1 MNNPNSTSYRDI
13 SAIFGPAY
21 INNNNKSV
29 LNSSNASTMISGNE
43 SLLLSSIQKNKKA
56 KTFQRK
62 NIKLK
67 NDIKNLKRITVENFS
82 YRNLIL
88 QRALVNISKKEKNK
102 VDLSNN
108 KNKIIKGYF
117 DKVKKD
123 TINIDPKSSLT
134 NRIMEQ
140 AYEKEFKKLSK
151 FRRKLKTTILL
162 KTFVH
167 EQKKN
172 YENKLKEG
180 EVNECLIFDLNRK
193 IENISFIIKE
203 LDNILTL
210 YSYTNFLA
218 ERRRQ
223 VTYQNLREYTIIDYL
238 KNDVNELF
246 TNIKMEAEK
255 LADLMNIRNLL
266 ICIREGVSIKDLP
279 ANFTFFNDNYVATL
293 DNVFKLIIKSNEKL
307 KENEYINFEI
317 PTNLLE
323 YLYSKTIEKMKNFTV
338 NKQFKNYLK
347 LSFPIFKSVE
357 EFEKYFNGV
366 ENKIKDH
373 LIFILNENYEEYQPE
388 TNTEE
393 NENKKLINIKEQ
405 CREKKIKLDNL
416 KKENILL
423 KRYHKKLLQE
433 NNLIKY
439 NNKNSEKDNL
449 KSMNKLLLESFIKSD
464 SAQEIKFLYNFNRL
478 KSKKNY
484 EIKGAYIYYT
494 LMKYILY
501 IYKNYPEYIVKLHNF
516 RLDEFKLR
524 IKNFN
529 VFIKS
534 SSFKI
539 IAEEILYLL
548 SIYES
553 TITNLMFDL
562 DNLKRDPN
570 YINAFN
576 NISDEIFNNR
586 RLEFTKFR
594 VDLKEKVKNARYGKI
609 SDKQSKKILR
619 KKCIYFPDIKLRRNN
634 SQERIKVK
642 TNNSRING
650 FIIDYSSINF

>member
-1 MNNPNSTSYRDI
+1 M
-13 SAIFGPAY
+13 
-21 INNNNKSV
+21 
-29 LNSSNASTMISGNE
+29 
-43 SLLLSSIQKNKKA
+43 
-56 KTFQRK
+56 
-62 NIKLK
+62 
-67 NDIKNLKRITVENFS
+67 
-82 YRNLIL
+82 
-88 QRALVNISKKEKNK
+88 
-102 VDLSNN
+102 
-108 KNKIIKGYF
+108 
-117 DKVKKD
+117 
-123 TINIDPKSSLT
+123 
-134 NRIMEQ
+134 
-140 AYEKEFKKLSK
+140 
-151 FRRKLKTTILL
+151 
-162 KTFVH
+162 
-167 EQKKN
+167 
-172 YENKLKEG
+172 
-180 EVNECLIFDLNRK
+180 
-193 IENISFIIKE
+193 
-203 LDNILTL
+203 
-210 YSYTNFLA
+210 
-218 ERRRQ
+218 
-223 VTYQNLREYTIIDYL
+223 
-238 KNDVNELF
+238 
-246 TNIKMEAEK
+246 
-255 LADLMNIRNLL
+255 
-266 ICIREGVSIKDLP
+266 
-279 ANFTFFNDNYVATL
+279 
-293 DNVFKLIIKSNEKL
+293 
-307 KENEYINFEI
+307 
-317 PTNLLE
+317 
-323 YLYSKTIEKMKNFTV
+323 
-338 NKQFKNYLK
+338 
-347 LSFPIFKSVE
+347 
-357 EFEKYFNGV
+357 
-366 ENKIKDH
+366 
-373 LIFILNENYEEYQPE
+373 
-388 TNTEE
+388 
-393 NENKKLINIKEQ
+393 INIKEQ
-405 CREKKIKLDNL
+405 RQEKKIKLDNL

-464 SAQEIKFLYNFNRL
+464 SAQEIKFLYNFNHL

-650 FIIDYSSINF
+650 FKIDYSSINF

>member
-43 SLLLSSIQKNKKA
+43 SLLLSSKQKNKKA

-108 KNKIIKGYF
+108 KNEIIKGYF

-279 ANFTFFNDNYVATL
+279 VNFTFFNDNYVATL

-307 KENEYINFEI
+307 KENEEINFEI

-405 CREKKIKLDNL
+405 CQEKKIKLDNL

-594 VDLKEKVKNARYGKI
+594 VDLKEKVKNARYEKI

-634 SQERIKVK
+634 SQERIKVR

-650 FIIDYSSINF
+650 FKIDYSSINF

>member
-108 KNKIIKGYF
+108 KNEIIKGYF

-279 ANFTFFNDNYVATL
+279 VNFTFFNDNYVATL

-307 KENEYINFEI
+307 KENEEINFEI

-405 CREKKIKLDNL
+405 CQEKKIKLDNL

-650 FIIDYSSINF
+650 FKIDYSSINF

>member
-108 KNKIIKGYF
+108 KNEIIKGYF

-162 KTFVH
+162 KTFAH

-180 EVNECLIFDLNRK
+180 EVNERLILDLNRK

-307 KENEYINFEI
+307 KENEEINFEI

-366 ENKIKDH
+366 ENKIKAH

-405 CREKKIKLDNL
+405 CQEKKIKLDNL

-594 VDLKEKVKNARYGKI
+594 VDLKEKIKNARYGKI

-650 FIIDYSSINF
+650 FKIDYSSINF

>member
-1 MNNPNSTSYRDI
+1 
-13 SAIFGPAY
+13 
-21 INNNNKSV
+21 
-29 LNSSNASTMISGNE
+29 MISGNE

-108 KNKIIKGYF
+108 KNEIIKGYF

-172 YENKLKEG
+172 YEDKIKEG
-180 EVNECLIFDLNRK
+180 EVNERLILDLNRK

-307 KENEYINFEI
+307 KENEEINFEI

-405 CREKKIKLDNL
+405 CQEKKIKLDNL

-634 SQERIKVK
+634 SQEKIKVR

-650 FIIDYSSINF
+650 FKIDYSSINF

>member
-21 INNNNKSV
+21 INNNKSV

-108 KNKIIKGYF
+108 KNEIIKGYF

-307 KENEYINFEI
+307 KENEEINFEI

-405 CREKKIKLDNL
+405 CQEKKIKLDNL

-650 FIIDYSSINF
+650 FKIDYSSINF

>member
-108 KNKIIKGYF
+108 KNEIIKGYF

-167 EQKKN
+167 KQKKN

-180 EVNECLIFDLNRK
+180 EVNERLIFDLNRK

-279 ANFTFFNDNYVATL
+279 VNFTFFNDNYVATL

-405 CREKKIKLDNL
+405 CQEKKIKLDNL

-634 SQERIKVK
+634 SQEKIKVR

-650 FIIDYSSINF
+650 FKIDYSSINF

>member
-108 KNKIIKGYF
+108 KNEIIKGYF

-180 EVNECLIFDLNRK
+180 EVNECLILDLNRK

-307 KENEYINFEI
+307 KENEEINFEI

-366 ENKIKDH
+366 ENKIKAH

-405 CREKKIKLDNL
+405 CQEKKIKLDNL

-594 VDLKEKVKNARYGKI
+594 VDLKEKVKNARYEKI

-650 FIIDYSSINF
+650 FKIDYSSINF

>member
-108 KNKIIKGYF
+108 KNEIIKGYF

-180 EVNECLIFDLNRK
+180 EVNERLIFDLNRK

-279 ANFTFFNDNYVATL
+279 VNFTFFNDNYVATL

-307 KENEYINFEI
+307 KENEEINFEI

-405 CREKKIKLDNL
+405 CQEKKIKLDNL

-650 FIIDYSSINF
+650 FKIDYSSINF

>member
-21 INNNNKSV
+21 INNNKSV

-108 KNKIIKGYF
+108 KNEIIKGYF

-180 EVNECLIFDLNRK
+180 EVNERLIFDLNRK

-279 ANFTFFNDNYVATL
+279 VNFTFFNDNYVATL

-405 CREKKIKLDNL
+405 CQEKKIKLDNL

-524 IKNFN
+524 IKNFS

-570 YINAFN
+570 YINEFN

-594 VDLKEKVKNARYGKI
+594 VDLKEKVKNARYEKI

-634 SQERIKVK
+634 SQEKIKVR

-650 FIIDYSSINF
+650 FKIDYSSINF

>member
-108 KNKIIKGYF
+108 KNEIIKGYF

-279 ANFTFFNDNYVATL
+279 VNFTFFNDNYVATL

-405 CREKKIKLDNL
+405 CQEKKIKLDNL

-501 IYKNYPEYIVKLHNF
+501 IYKNYTEYIVKLHNF

-534 SSFKI
+534 
-539 IAEEILYLL
+539 
-548 SIYES
+548 
-553 TITNLMFDL
+553 
-562 DNLKRDPN
+562 
-570 YINAFN
+570 
-576 NISDEIFNNR
+576 
-586 RLEFTKFR
+586 
-594 VDLKEKVKNARYGKI
+594 
-609 SDKQSKKILR
+609 
-619 KKCIYFPDIKLRRNN
+619 
-634 SQERIKVK
+634 
-642 TNNSRING
+642 
-650 FIIDYSSINF
+650 

>member
-108 KNKIIKGYF
+108 KNEIIKGYF

-307 KENEYINFEI
+307 KENEEINFEI

-405 CREKKIKLDNL
+405 CQEKKIKLDNL

-650 FIIDYSSINF
+650 FKIDYSSINF

>member
-108 KNKIIKGYF
+108 KNEIIKGYF

-279 ANFTFFNDNYVATL
+279 VNFTFFNDNYVATL

-307 KENEYINFEI
+307 KENEEINFEI

-405 CREKKIKLDNL
+405 CQEKKIKLDNL

-501 IYKNYPEYIVKLHNF
+501 IYKNYTEYIVKLHNF

-650 FIIDYSSINF
+650 FKIDYSSINF

>member
-21 INNNNKSV
+21 INNNKSI

-108 KNKIIKGYF
+108 KNEIIKGYF

-279 ANFTFFNDNYVATL
+279 VNFTFFNDNYVATL

-405 CREKKIKLDNL
+405 CQEKKIKLDNL

-650 FIIDYSSINF
+650 FKIDYSSINF

>member
-1 MNNPNSTSYRDI
+1 MNNPISFSYRDRP
-13 SAIFGPAY
+13 SIFGQVY
-21 INNNNKSV
+21 LNNKS
-29 LNSSNASTMISGNE
+29 LLYSSSVSTMISGNE
-43 SLLLSSIQKNKKA
+43 SLLLSSIQKNKKV
-56 KTFQRK
+56 KSFQRK
-62 NIKLK
+62 NMKLK
-67 NDIKNLKRITVENFS
+67 NDIKNIKRITVENFS

-108 KNKIIKGYF
+108 KNEIIKGYF

-279 ANFTFFNDNYVATL
+279 VNFTFFNDNYVATL

-307 KENEYINFEI
+307 KENEEINFEI

-405 CREKKIKLDNL
+405 CQEKKIKLDNL

-650 FIIDYSSINF
+650 FKIDYSSINF

>member
-21 INNNNKSV
+21 INNNKSV

-108 KNKIIKGYF
+108 KNEIIKGYF

-151 FRRKLKTTILL
+151 FRQKLKTTILL

-172 YENKLKEG
+172 YEDKLKEG
-180 EVNECLIFDLNRK
+180 EVNERLILDLNRK

-405 CREKKIKLDNL
+405 CQEKKIKLDNL

-524 IKNFN
+524 IKNFS

-594 VDLKEKVKNARYGKI
+594 VDLKEKVKNARYEKI

-634 SQERIKVK
+634 SQEKIKVR

-650 FIIDYSSINF
+650 FKIDYSSINF

>member
-108 KNKIIKGYF
+108 KNEIIKGYF

-180 EVNECLIFDLNRK
+180 EVNERLIFDLNRK

-279 ANFTFFNDNYVATL
+279 VNFTFFNDNYVATL

-307 KENEYINFEI
+307 KENEEINFEI

-393 NENKKLINIKEQ
+393 NEKKKLINIKEQ
-405 CREKKIKLDNL
+405 CQEKKIKLDNL

-650 FIIDYSSINF
+650 FKIDYSSINF

>member
-108 KNKIIKGYF
+108 KNEIIKGYF

-172 YENKLKEG
+172 YEDKLKEG
-180 EVNECLIFDLNRK
+180 EVNERLILDLNRK

-279 ANFTFFNDNYVATL
+279 VNFTFFNDNYVATL

-405 CREKKIKLDNL
+405 CQEKKIKLDNL

-650 FIIDYSSINF
+650 FKIDYSSINF

>member
-108 KNKIIKGYF
+108 KNEIIKGYF

-151 FRRKLKTTILL
+151 FRQKLKTTILL

-172 YENKLKEG
+172 YEDKLKEG
-180 EVNECLIFDLNRK
+180 EVNECLILDLNRK

-405 CREKKIKLDNL
+405 CQEKKIKLDNL

-439 NNKNSEKDNL
+439 NNKN
-449 KSMNKLLLESFIKSD
+449 KLLLESFIKSD
-464 SAQEIKFLYNFNRL
+464 SAQEIKFLYNFNL
-478 KSKKNY
+478 
-484 EIKGAYIYYT
+484 
-494 LMKYILY
+494 
-501 IYKNYPEYIVKLHNF
+501 
-516 RLDEFKLR
+516 
-524 IKNFN
+524 FN
-529 VFIKS
+529 K
-534 SSFKI
+534 
-539 IAEEILYLL
+539 
-548 SIYES
+548 
-553 TITNLMFDL
+553 
-562 DNLKRDPN
+562 
-570 YINAFN
+570 
-576 NISDEIFNNR
+576 
-586 RLEFTKFR
+586 
-594 VDLKEKVKNARYGKI
+594 
-609 SDKQSKKILR
+609 
-619 KKCIYFPDIKLRRNN
+619 
-634 SQERIKVK
+634 
-642 TNNSRING
+642 
-650 FIIDYSSINF
+650 

>member
-108 KNKIIKGYF
+108 KNEIIKGYF

-279 ANFTFFNDNYVATL
+279 VNFTFFNDNYVATL

-405 CREKKIKLDNL
+405 CQEKKIKLDNL

-650 FIIDYSSINF
+650 FKIDYSSINF